1 MIFNE
6 SMIGSLRLTVKNKLS
21 EKRYIH
27 TIGVQEM
34 AKHIGNI
41 ILPERVDELCV
52 AALLH
57 DITKELTHEQ
67 QLKLLDGTDIAL
79 SNEDLDT
86 APALHSISAIPFI
99 RATYPEYVTP
109 DILSSVLNHTLG
121 KDNMS
126 VFDEII
132 FISDYIE
139 IGRTYPSCIE
149 VRDYL
154 LSNINLEKSYDNNLN
169 FLHKAT
175 LMAIEYTISSLKK
188 RGEKIHSKTYLTKA
202 YFESVIKS

>member
-1 MIFNE
+1 MIFKD
-6 SMIGSLRLTVKNKLS
+6 SMIDSLRLTVKNKLS

-34 AKHIGNI
+34 AKHIGDI

-57 DITKELTHEQ
+57 DITKELAYEE
-67 QLKLLDGTDIAL
+67 QLKLLDGADIAL

-99 RATYPEYVTP
+99 RAAYTEYVTP
-109 DILSSVLNHTLG
+109 DILSAVFNHTLG

-139 IGRTYPSCIE
+139 IGRTYTSCIE

-154 LSNINLEKSYDNNLN
+154 LNNISPKNSCEDNLN